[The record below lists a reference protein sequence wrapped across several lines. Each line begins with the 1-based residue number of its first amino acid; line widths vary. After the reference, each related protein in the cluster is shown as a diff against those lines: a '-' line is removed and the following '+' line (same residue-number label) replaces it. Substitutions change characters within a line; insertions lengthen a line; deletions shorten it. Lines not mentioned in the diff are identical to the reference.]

1 MRAMSLHHP
10 WAGRLAEGRKTVE
23 TRPRRSPWHVAVGQ
37 TIAVH
42 STIKLVRDARAC
54 FRVDDCFCPDAEDA
68 EWLDHIVAPFEVAT
82 LCSVHG
88 DELVYGALLA
98 TARVTHVL
106 PIVEDVEEL
115 GREGFACVE
124 HSGDSLYLW
133 LDDPEK
139 PDRSLREQLPY
150 GDFTPG
156 RWAVLFD
163 EIVKLPHP
171 IETRGYQGLWT
182 IPPAVAAQIGAPA

>member
-1 MRAMSLHHP
+1 MSLHHP

-54 FRVDDCFCPDAEDA
+54 FRLDDCFCPDADDA
-68 EWLDHIVAPFEVAT
+68 AWLDHIVAPYEVAT

-98 TARVTHVL
+98 TARVTAVL
-106 PIVEDVEEL
+106 PILENVDDVPDSID
-115 GREGFACVE
+115 CVE
-124 HSGDSLYLW
+124 HSGDSLNLW
-133 LDDPEK
+133 SAGDDEK
-139 PDRSLREQLPY
+139 PTRSLREQLPY

-156 RWAVLFD
+156 RWAILFD
-163 EIVKLPHP
+163 QIEKLPHP

-182 IPPAVAAQIGAPA
+182 IPPEIAAQIGAP